1 MSKKVLVPLAL
12 GFEELEAVAIIDVLR
27 RGGIEVIVAG
37 VDKKSVSGA
46 NGIVIEADTLVSE
59 VSAKNLDMVV
69 LPGGWGG
76 TDILAINENI
86 QNILKEMKADDKK
99 IGAICAAPFALS
111 EAGVLG
117 ENFTCYPSVEER
129 IEKNSGYS
137 SEKMVVRDGNVMTS
151 RGPGTA
157 ICFGLQIVRDLIDE
171 ETYKNLKDGLL
182 ATYCE
187 D

>member
-1 MSKKVLVPLAL
+1 MSKKVLVPLAQ
-12 GFEELEAVAIIDVLR
+12 GFEELEAIAIIDVLR
-27 RGGIEVIVAG
+27 RAEIEVTLAG
-37 VDKKSVSGA
+37 VRQKTVSGA
-46 NGIVIEADTLVSE
+46 NGIRVESDKLISE
-59 VSAKNLDMVV
+59 VSASEFDMIV

-76 TDILAINENI
+76 TDILAGDENV
-86 QNILKEMKADDKK
+86 QNILKEMNKSEKK

-129 IEKNSGYS
+129 IEKNGGYNP
-137 SEKMVVRDGNVMTS
+137 EKMVVRDGNVITS

-157 ICFGLQIVRDLIDE
+157 LCFGLQIVRDLIGEDM
-171 ETYKNLKDGLL
+171 YLGLKEGLL